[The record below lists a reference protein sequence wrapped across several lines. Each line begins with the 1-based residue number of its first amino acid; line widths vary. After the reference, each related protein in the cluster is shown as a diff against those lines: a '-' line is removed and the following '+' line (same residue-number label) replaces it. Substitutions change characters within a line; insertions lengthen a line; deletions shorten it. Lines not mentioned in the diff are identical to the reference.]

1 MEEFEVEVIDKEPRF
16 LEGQTGRSG
25 VQMEPIRVL
34 REEDG
39 TLNRNHDIY
48 IYYSWL
54 VVSAPLKNISSSVGM
69 INYSQH
75 MDKLTM
81 FQTTKQIG

>member
-39 TLNRNHDIY
+39 TLNRNHEIY
-48 IYYSWL
+48 IYIYIIAGWWFQ
-54 VVSAPLKNISSSVGM
+54 PLWKI
-69 INYSQH
+69 
-75 MDKLTM
+75 
-81 FQTTKQIG
+81 

>member
-39 TLNRNHDIY
+39 TLNRNHEIY
-48 IYYSWL
+48 IYIL
-54 VVSAPLKNISSSVGM
+54 
-69 INYSQH
+69 
-75 MDKLTM
+75 
-81 FQTTKQIG
+81 